1 MDQCVLCIVLLLY
14 CGCIMVVWPYLVGI
28 DAIVNGPGGL
38 EVLQHSLFELLGQTV
53 NPDEVLQVLHA
64 RVIEGAPG
72 VHPLDDGRHVTK
84 YHRMHQGWGGGGE
97 RTEEERKGEEMQRNK
112 THILHPHNHS
122 ATYK

>member
-84 YHRMHQGWGGGGE
+84 YHRMHQGWGGGGGE
-97 RTEEERKGEEMQRNK
+97 NRRGEERRGDAEEQD
-112 THILHPHNHS
+112 THFTSP
-122 ATYK
+122 